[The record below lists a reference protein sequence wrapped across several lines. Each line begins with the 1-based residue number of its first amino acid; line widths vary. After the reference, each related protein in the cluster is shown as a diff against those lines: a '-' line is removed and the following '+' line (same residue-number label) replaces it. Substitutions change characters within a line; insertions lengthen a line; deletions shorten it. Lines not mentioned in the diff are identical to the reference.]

1 METYEETYWMHV
13 FSLLQIKDLMR
24 CEMVSKTWNNV
35 VQEPG
40 IWLDIFSRFR
50 RTQGLSVPPPDPS
63 VATKSECLRLFGIV
77 KCPSC
82 KTTNLMS
89 SENNVARI
97 QDKTSTTENASG
109 MDSDASSSHSDSSSS
124 RVDPFFEEMQQAA
137 FGGIDY
143 CQGCGMFLT
152 SADADPS
159 LSNSSSQKRQR
170 TASHEAYLL
179 QQMTRDNFLAR
190 TQRRRQSRGGHRGR
204 GGGRRPRSRRGR

>member
-50 RTQGLSVPPPDPS
+50 RKQGLSLSPPDPS

-82 KTTNLMS
+82 KTTNLIS

-97 QDKTSTTENASG
+97 QDKTSATEKASG
-109 MDSDASSSHSDSSSS
+109 TDSDASSELSDSSSPK
-124 RVDPFFEEMQQAA
+124 VDPFFEEMQQAA

-152 SADADPS
+152 SADAVP
-159 LSNSSSQKRQR
+159 SNSSSQKRQR
-170 TASHEAYLL
+170 TASHELYML

-190 TQRRRQSRGGHRGR
+190 TQRRRQNRGGHRGR
-204 GGGRRPRSRRGR
+204 GGGRGSRSRRGR